1 MVLAITECK
10 ASCVIL
16 LDFDFELCMF
26 IPYYHVDVNFI
37 LSRPFY
43 WHFEFSA
50 VSAELDCH
58 SSATSLVLDLADLE
72 LTLNNV
78 PRFNSKSASLLS
90 VF

>member
-26 IPYYHVDVNFI
+26 IPYYVNFI
-37 LSRPFY
+37 LSCPFY
-43 WHFEFSA
+43 WDFEFSV

-58 SSATSLVLDLADLE
+58 PSARSLALDLADLK
-72 LTLNNV
+72 LTLIMCPDLILNL
-78 PRFNSKSASLLS
+78 P